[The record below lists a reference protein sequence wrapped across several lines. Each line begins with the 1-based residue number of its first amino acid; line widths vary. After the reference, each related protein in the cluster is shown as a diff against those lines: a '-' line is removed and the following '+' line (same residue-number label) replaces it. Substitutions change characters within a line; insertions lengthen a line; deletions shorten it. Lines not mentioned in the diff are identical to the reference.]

1 MADLRDQLK
10 HLFPDHAESNEPA
23 EPDQDYPEFSAKD
36 QTTPLICRF
45 EKRKGKGTTIIEGF
59 EGDSEALK
67 ALAKAIKQQFSV
79 GGGIKEHSI
88 ILQGNFRDQ
97 IMDFLKQKG
106 YKTKRVGG

>member
-10 HLFPDHAESNEPA
+10 HLFPDHAESKEPV
-23 EPDQDYPEFSAKD
+23 ETDRDQQEFSVKD
-36 QTTPLICRF
+36 QTLPLICRF

-67 ALAKAIKQQFSV
+67 ALAKTIKQQFSV
-79 GGGIKEHSI
+79 GGGVKEHCI

>member
-10 HLFPDHAESNEPA
+10 HLFPDHTESNEPA
-23 EPDQDYPEFSAKD
+23 QPDSDQQDFSAKD
-36 QTTPLICRF
+36 QTAPLICRF

-67 ALAKAIKQQFSV
+67 ALAKMIKQQFSV

-88 ILQGNFRDQ
+88 ILQGNYRDQ
-97 IMDFLKQKG
+97 IMDFLKQQG
-106 YKTKRVGG
+106 FKTKRVGG

>member
-10 HLFPDHAESNEPA
+10 NLFPDHQESEAPL
-23 EPDQDYPEFSAKD
+23 EQDQHSEKNLSQDQSA
-36 QTTPLICRF
+36 PLICRY

-59 EGDSEALK
+59 EGDSQALK
-67 ALAKAIKQQFSV
+67 SLAKSIKQHFSI
-79 GGGIKEHSI
+79 GGGIKDHCI

-106 YKTKRVGG
+106 FQTKRVGG

>member
-10 HLFPDHAESNEPA
+10 HLFPDHAESKEPV
-23 EPDQDYPEFSAKD
+23 EKDRDQQEFSVRD
-36 QTTPLICRF
+36 QTLPLICRF

-67 ALAKAIKQQFSV
+67 ALAKTIKQQFSV
-79 GGGIKEHSI
+79 GGGIKEHCI

>member
-10 HLFPDHAESNEPA
+10 HLFPDHAESKEPV
-23 EPDQDYPEFSAKD
+23 ETDRDQQEFSVKD
-36 QTTPLICRF
+36 QTVPLICRF

-67 ALAKAIKQQFSV
+67 ALAKTIKQQFSV
-79 GGGIKEHSI
+79 GGGVKEHCI

>member
-10 HLFPDHAESNEPA
+10 HLFPDHAESNEPV
-23 EPDQDYPEFSAKD
+23 ETDRDQQEFSVKD
-36 QTTPLICRF
+36 QTLPLICRF

-67 ALAKAIKQQFSV
+67 GLAKTIKQQFSV
-79 GGGIKEHSI
+79 GGGIKEHCI